1 MGQRFWGWLFGI
13 VLFGI
18 FMLTAVSPFVGWWLP
33 PKASSFSA
41 EIDYLF
47 YLILGVVAFFYV
59 LTESLLVCNM
69 CRFAHDPARKST
81 FVHGNHRLEML
92 WTVIPG
98 VLLFGLAVVQIN
110 AWASI
115 KYPTSLVQKFD
126 EGRGEDYLQIEVTTR
141 QWEFRMRYASPDRMK
156 SWSDKE
162 KAKHDFEQRLPPQR
176 DDVFVVNDVHTWKG
190 QKTLCYLR
198 TRDVGHSFFVPAMR
212 VKQDALPGRTI
223 PLWFE
228 PTDSNT
234 RKVSDPKL
242 GDTWHDGY
250 REDGVEDKRYVWDLV
265 CTQYCGTRHSLMR
278 GKLYVHPTKE
288 DYLAWLNTARADST
302 RTQPEK
308 AGATE

>member
-18 FMLTAVSPFVGWWLP
+18 FVLTAVSPFVGWWLP

-59 LTESLLVCNM
+59 LTESILVCNM
-69 CRFAHDPARKST
+69 IRFAHDPARKST

-115 KYPTSLVQKFD
+115 KYPTSLVQKFE

-141 QWEFRMRYASPDRMK
+141 QWEYRIRYASPDRMA
-156 SWSDKE
+156 SWADKT

-176 DDVFVVNDVHTWKG
+176 DDVFVANDVHTWKG

-228 PTDSNT
+228 PTESNT
-234 RKVSDPKL
+234 RRS
-242 GDTWHDGY
+242 GD
-250 REDGVEDKRYVWDLV
+250 
-265 CTQYCGTRHSLMR
+265 
-278 GKLYVHPTKE
+278 
-288 DYLAWLNTARADST
+288 AWL
-302 RTQPEK
+302 
-308 AGATE
+308 